1 MPAAVAALGPAAA
14 GLAPRIAPLLTGP
27 SAARRAA
34 AGELLAALAPDH
46 PGLIPA
52 LRDLI
57 ADIDEPADYGEPR
70 ARAYGAA
77 AALGDRAV
85 PLLPAVLAT
94 LEEDQYGDRDLN
106 PYAAEVI
113 AAVGPTAADAAP
125 VLARHL
131 DGVWGMEAEIALLAI
146 GPAAAPAAAPA
157 VAAAARGEWPDPPPE
172 RERQGARELAL
183 VLLGEFGPAAAA
195 DAVPALLAAADDPDP
210 HVRAAAAE
218 ALRAF
223 PGSFAAT
230 RPALARLAAD
240 EFAVVRLPAAVTVR
254 TLAPADPLLGVLKED
269 PNPAVRAAAE

>member
-14 GLAPRIAPLLTGP
+14 GLAPRIAPLLTDP

-46 PGLIPA
+46 PGLVPV
-52 LRDLI
+52 LRELI
-57 ADIDEPADYGEPR
+57 LDAEEPADHCEPR
-70 ARAYGAA
+70 ARAYNAA
-77 AALGDRAV
+77 AALGGRAA
-85 PLLPAVLAT
+85 PLLPAILAT
-94 LEEDQYGDRDLN
+94 LEEPFLGDRDLN
-106 PYAAEVI
+106 MYAAGVI
-113 AAVGPTAADAAP
+113 AAVGPPAADAAP

-131 DGVWGMEAEIALLAI
+131 GGVWGMEAEIALLAV
-146 GPAAAPAAAPA
+146 GPAAAPA

-172 RERQGARELAL
+172 RERRDARELAL

-195 DAVPALLAAADDPDP
+195 DAVPALVAAADDPDP
-210 HVRAAAAE
+210 HLRAAAAG

-240 EFAVVRLPAAVTVR
+240 EFAVVRLPAAVTLAV
-254 TLAPADPLLGVLKED
+254 LAPADPLLGALAAD
-269 PNPAVRAAAE
+269 PNPAVRAAAAD